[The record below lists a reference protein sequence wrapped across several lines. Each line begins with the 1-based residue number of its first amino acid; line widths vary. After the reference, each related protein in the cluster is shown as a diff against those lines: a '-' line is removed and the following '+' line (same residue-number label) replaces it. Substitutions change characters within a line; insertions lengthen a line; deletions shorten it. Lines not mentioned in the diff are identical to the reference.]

1 MAVGI
6 SIHGSKLTTVAVI
19 LLGKERLV
27 NLSTVLIR
35 SRLNLEGT
43 WVEILIHI
51 KAVVPVASQIAIH
64 IQREF
69 LQSEMI
75 ALIVQ
80 STIESFL
87 TLLGER
93 VHGITDITGSDSCL
107 CNLEQSLMAQTCIT
121 TPDGIDRMRIGSLSN
136 RQTILQNVDIGR
148 RQADLNLTR
157 TNRTGCIEHHIT
169 ITLFLST

>member
-93 VHGITDITGSDSCL
+93 VHGITDITEIELKFHIFDTNSW
-107 CNLEQSLMAQTCIT
+107 N
-121 TPDGIDRMRIGSLSN
+121 
-136 RQTILQNVDIGR
+136 DIKDTEII
-148 RQADLNLTR
+148 A
-157 TNRTGCIEHHIT
+157 IK
-169 ITLFLST
+169 F

>member
-51 KAVVPVASQIAIH
+51 KAVVPVASQITIH

-121 TPDGIDRMRIGSLSN
+121 TPDGIDRMRIGCVSN
-136 RQTILQNVDIGR
+136 RQTILQNVDE
-148 RQADLNLTR
+148 Q
-157 TNRTGCIEHHIT
+157 
-169 ITLFLST
+169 

>member
-35 SRLNLEGT
+35 SRLDFEGSR
-43 WVEILIHI
+43 VEILIHI
-51 KAVVPVASQIAIH
+51 KAVVPVLTQITIH

-80 STIESFL
+80 CTIES
-87 TLLGER
+87 LLSLLCER
-93 VHGITDITGSDSCL
+93 VHCITDITGSDSCL
-107 CNLEQSLMAQTCIT
+107 CNLEQTLMAQTCIT
-121 TPDGIDRMRIGSLSN
+121 TPDGIDRMRIGSVSY
-136 RQTILQNVDIGR
+136 R
-148 RQADLNLTR
+148 
-157 TNRTGCIEHHIT
+157 
-169 ITLFLST
+169 